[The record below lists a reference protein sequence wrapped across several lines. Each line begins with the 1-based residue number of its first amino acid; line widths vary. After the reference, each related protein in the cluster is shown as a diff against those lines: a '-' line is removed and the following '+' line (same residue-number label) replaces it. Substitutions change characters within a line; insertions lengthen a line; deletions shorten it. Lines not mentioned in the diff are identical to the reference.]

1 MTRSESKSTAAP
13 EKTAQAVAEQPN
25 CPLVAPEERYR
36 MIAEAAYYRAEKRG
50 FAGGD
55 MAEDWCEAEAEID
68 RILQQTNEEN
78 ITMNNHEIKHQVQ
91 TALESEPAAIA
102 DKVRAITL
110 QVLSSGELDHE
121 TLKQVISTV
130 VASAHQGVEGTQYGA
145 QALKEAMRGL
155 DEALASAAEATQLA
169 IQEAIGRSDEFSRHA
184 LKKTADD
191 LAALEALFIET
202 VADGAKNTAGLI
214 QDTLRD
220 LAEHAR
226 TSGTSVGRRVEPTL
240 TQLNHALADTI
251 HEQVETGAEV
261 LRKESALLASLAA
274 GMLKGIADRLQPLSE
289 NKAANSPSAKGRD
302 R

>member
-1 MTRSESKSTAAP
+1 MTKSKSKSTAAP
-13 EKTAQAVAEQPN
+13 EKMAQAVAEQLN
-25 CPLVAPEERYR
+25 RPLVSPEERYR

-55 MAEDWCEAEAEID
+55 TAEDWREAEAEID
-68 RILQQTNEEN
+68 RYLQQNEET
-78 ITMNNHEIKHQVQ
+78 ITMNNHEIQQQVQ
-91 TALESEPAAIA
+91 AALESEPAAIA

-110 QVLSSGELDHE
+110 QALSSGELDYE

-145 QALKEAMRGL
+145 QTLKEAMRGL
-155 DEALASAAEATQLA
+155 DDALASAAEATQLA